1 MKPIYTRYETSNLL
15 EDLGEDVVHFKI
27 YFRMDESPEVR
38 IGILLSYHQLSKF
51 VKETNPSVYDYLSK
65 IRYSMPGYGPKETK
79 VLAKIEEEGFDL
91 EPIIKNYFESKD
103 AVYIS
108 QHLEWVERLNVP
120 ETQEKAAEILENIT
134 SKMDENYASKQIKWN
149 NYVDELDQT
158 IHELTFRYYPEL
170 FEKGEGTI
178 KEYRQALAS
187 TTMNF
192 TETLDKILNAGKIT

>member
-38 IGILLSYHQLSKF
+38 IGILLSYHELSKF
-51 VKETNPSVYDYLSK
+51 VKETNPSVYEYLSK

-91 EPIIKNYFESKD
+91 EPFIKKYFESKD

-120 ETQEKAAEILENIT
+120 ETQEKAAEILESIT
-134 SKMDENYASKQIKWN
+134 STMDENYASKQIKWD

-170 FEKGEGTI
+170 FENGEETI
-178 KEYRQALAS
+178 NEYRQALS
-187 TTMNF
+187 LTTLSF
-192 TETLDKILNAGKIT
+192 TGTLDKILNAGKRT